1 MTLVGTMTAE
11 IKRHPLAV
19 AICAVVAFK
28 VCLILIGVALQGLNQ
43 VVFSAS
49 GDAFR
54 SIARD
59 GYPEGSTAAELT
71 RYAYYPLFVVALK
84 VLLLLPVSLAV
95 STILLGVGVT
105 VAILLLLYRL
115 LEPLLGSKVALLA
128 LLAWGFAP
136 PGWIYLAA
144 FSEGMFALLQLSLL
158 HAMNKNRFWVTAAL
172 SGLLGVSRVQGA
184 FWALAAC
191 VWILK
196 SAQSWVSKLFGI
208 AIALSGAIMWQVV
221 IMLVTGNLFGYR
233 DIVAA
238 HQASNGFGIQPLLTA
253 AEGVMSLISG
263 NLDLAISAALA
274 LAGVLVLFILLL
286 RERSGVPG
294 RIPTIVTALSG
305 VFISADPG
313 TQMTRYVTS
322 SPILFTG
329 LAAVIS
335 RHHALAILSIVLLAV
350 TSIVHTLFSHGYW
363 QMIP

>member
-1 MTLVGTMTAE
+1 MTLVGAMTAE

-19 AICAVVAFK
+19 VICTVVAFK
-28 VCLILIGVALQGLNQ
+28 LCLIFIGVALEGFNQ
-43 VVFSAS
+43 AIFSAS

-84 VLLLLPVSLAV
+84 VLSLLPVGLAV

-144 FSEGMFALLQLSLL
+144 FSEGLFALLQLSLL
-158 HAMNKNRFWVTAAL
+158 HAMNKNRFWVAAVL
-172 SGLLGVSRVQGA
+172 SGLLGSSRLQGA

-196 SAQSWVSKLFGI
+196 STQSWVSKLFGI

-221 IMLVTGNLFGYR
+221 IISVTGNVFGYR

-238 HQASNGFGIQPLLTA
+238 SQASNGFGVQPLLTA
-253 AEGVMSLISG
+253 FEGISSLLSG
-263 NLDLAISAALA
+263 NLDLAITAVFALV
-274 LAGVLVLFILLL
+274 GVFVLLGLLL
-286 RERSGVPG
+286 RVKNKLPG
-294 RIPTIVTALSG
+294 RIPTIMTALSG

-313 TQMTRYVTS
+313 TQMMRYVTS
-322 SPILFTG
+322 SPILFSG
-329 LAAVIS
+329 IAVAIS
-335 RHHALAILSIVLLAV
+335 RHYLLVVVTIGLLALSSLV
-350 TSIVHTLFSHGYW
+350 QTIFSYGHW
-363 QMIP
+363 RMVP

>member
-1 MTLVGTMTAE
+1 MISVGPMMAG

-19 AICAVVAFK
+19 VICFVVGFK
-28 VCLILIGVALQGLNQ
+28 LCLIVIGIMLQGLEDA
-43 VVFSAS
+43 VFLAS
-49 GDAFR
+49 GDAFQ
-54 SIARD
+54 SIALD

-71 RYAYYPLFVVALK
+71 LYAYYPLFVVVLK
-84 VLLLLPVSLAV
+84 FLSLIPINLAV
-95 STILLGVGVT
+95 LTILSGVAVT

-115 LEPLLGSKVALLA
+115 LEPLLGSKVALFA
-128 LLAWGFAP
+128 LLAWGVAP

-144 FSEGMFALLQLSLL
+144 FSEGIFALLQLSLL
-158 HAMNKNRFWVTAAL
+158 HAMNKGRFWVAAAC
-172 SGLLGVSRVQGA
+172 SSLLGASRVQGA
-184 FWALAAC
+184 LWALAAC

-196 SAQSWVSKLFGI
+196 STQSWVSKLCGI

-221 IMLVTGNLFGYR
+221 IILVTWNVFGYR

-238 HQASNGFGIQPLLTA
+238 NKASNGFGIQPLLTA
-253 AEGVMSLISG
+253 AEGVISLVSG
-263 NLDLAISAALA
+263 NLDLAISAAFA
-274 LAGVLVLFILLL
+274 LAGILVLFILLL
-286 RERSGVPG
+286 RERSAIPG

-335 RHHALAILSIVLLAV
+335 RYHALAILSIGLLAA